1 MNDTSTSVK
10 TRKTRYDLNFKR
22 SAVELWQS
30 SGKSAAAVAAE
41 LGISDQTLKVWKRQ
55 LCLPPPPST
64 AQTMQELQAE
74 NRRLRRDLHFAQ
86 RQREI
91 LKKTLGIL
99 ASPSDNASS
108 I

>member
-1 MNDTSTSVK
+1 MNDPQTPVK
-10 TRKTRYDLNFKR
+10 NRQTRYDLNFKR

-30 SGKSAAAVAAE
+30 SGRPAAAVAAE
-41 LGISDQTLKVWKRQ
+41 PGISGQALKTWKQ
-55 LCLPPPPST
+55 PLCLPPPPGT
-64 AQTMQELQAE
+64 AQALQELQAE
-74 NRRLRRDLHFAQ
+74 NRRRRRDLHFTR

-99 ASPSDNASS
+99 ARPNDNASS